1 MGQSAA
7 NLVDMRDVSFS
18 RGERCIFD
26 NISLTVPRGKITA
39 IMGPSGIGKTTLLR
53 LIGGQIP
60 PDKGEILFDGENVP
74 AMSRSRL
81 YTVRKR
87 MSMLFQSGALFTDMN
102 VFDNV
107 AYPLRE
113 HTNLPAPLLKSV
125 VMMKLEAVGLRGAA
139 KLMPSELSGGMARRA
154 ALARAIALEPDLIM
168 FDEPFVGQDPITMG
182 VLVKLISEL
191 NSALGVT
198 CVVVSHDVPEGAQY
212 CGSHLDHGGQ
222 KKSSLTVALR
232 RCRRRRT
239 RACVSSLTAL
249 PTGRFRSAIRRA
261 TITLIYSKQGV
272 KPLMLLN
279 ALAALGHSGIKTVR
293 TFGRAGLM
301 LFNAIIGKPEFRKH
315 APLLVRQLYNVG
327 VLSMLIIIVSGVFIG
342 MVLGLQGYLVLTT
355 YSAETSLGMLVA
367 LSLLREL
374 GPVVAALLF
383 AGRAGSA
390 LTAEIGLMRATEQLS
405 SMEMMAVDPLRRV
418 ISPRFW
424 AGVISLPLLTIIFV
438 AVGIW
443 GGSLVGVSWKGIDA
457 GFFWSAMQNAV
468 DWRMDLVNC
477 LIKSVVFAITVTWIA
492 LFNGYDAIPTSA
504 GISRATTRTV
514 VHASLAVLGLDFVL
528 TALMFGN

>member
-1 MGQSAA
+1 
-7 NLVDMRDVSFS
+7 
-18 RGERCIFD
+18 
-26 NISLTVPRGKITA
+26 
-39 IMGPSGIGKTTLLR
+39 
-53 LIGGQIP
+53 
-60 PDKGEILFDGENVP
+60 
-74 AMSRSRL
+74 
-81 YTVRKR
+81 
-87 MSMLFQSGALFTDMN
+87 
-102 VFDNV
+102 
-107 AYPLRE
+107 
-113 HTNLPAPLLKSV
+113 
-125 VMMKLEAVGLRGAA
+125 
-139 KLMPSELSGGMARRA
+139 
-154 ALARAIALEPDLIM
+154 
-168 FDEPFVGQDPITMG
+168 
-182 VLVKLISEL
+182 
-191 NSALGVT
+191 
-198 CVVVSHDVPEGAQY
+198 
-212 CGSHLDHGGQ
+212 
-222 KKSSLTVALR
+222 
-232 RCRRRRT
+232 
-239 RACVSSLTAL
+239 
-249 PTGRFRSAIRRA
+249 
-261 TITLIYSKQGV
+261 
-272 KPLMLLN
+272 MLLN
-279 ALAALGHSGIKTVR
+279 ALASLGHKGIKTLR

-301 LFNAIIGKPEFRKH
+301 LFNALVGKPEFRKH

-327 VLSMLIIIVSGVFIG
+327 VLSMLIIVVSGVFIG
-342 MVLGLQGYLVLTT
+342 MGLGLQGYLVLTT

-424 AGVISLPLLTIIFV
+424 AGVISLPLLTVIFV

-443 GGSLVGVSWKGIDA
+443 GGSLVGVSWKGIDS

-477 LIKSVVFAITVTWIA
+477 LIKSVVFAITVTWIS

-514 VHASLAVLGLDFVL
+514 VHSSLAVLGLDFVL